1 VTVRRLVL
9 TIAAAAIAALGTAH
23 SAAALAPL
31 HIGYADDLF
40 LAADADA
47 WLTRA
52 HNDHATVIRVIMN
65 WAFVAPTRPADP
77 TNPADPAYNW
87 TTWDQFVLRAHQRG
101 LTPLMVVIGAPPW
114 AEGPHRDPSAGA
126 GSWRPDDQ
134 AYGAFASAAARRY
147 SGSFGGLPRVRYW
160 QAWNEPNLA
169 YAITPQWDGS
179 TAESPGIYRG
189 LLNAFY
195 AGVKAAVPSDL
206 VVAGATAPY
215 GCAGVCGAIQPMTF
229 WRALLSKP
237 TYFDVWDHHPYGL
250 AGGPVTHAL
259 NANDITVPDVGKLG
273 KLIAA
278 AVRRGTALPARRKQ
292 AWVGEVSWD
301 SSPPDPQGVPLAKQA
316 RFLEGTLYLL
326 WRQHVSTVAWFQIG
340 DSPPNPSYAATS
352 QGGTYFV
359 DGHAKPSDKAFRFPF
374 TAYRKRGGVSAAWGM
389 APKAGTVL
397 VQRRT
402 RGRWRTIARTRA
414 GRSRVFL
421 RSVRVPKGAVLR
433 ARAAGRTSLT
443 WRVGLDG

>member
-1 VTVRRLVL
+1 MTVRRLLL
-9 TIAAAAIAALGTAH
+9 TIAAAAVTALGSAH

-31 HIGYADDLF
+31 KIGYADDLF
-40 LAADADA
+40 LGADADA
-47 WLTRA
+47 WLNRA
-52 HNDHATVIRVIMN
+52 HNDHATVVRVIMN
-65 WAFVAPTRPADP
+65 WSLIAPTRPADP
-77 TNPADPAYNW
+77 TNPADPAYHWNI
-87 TTWDQFVLRAHQRG
+87 WDQFVLSAHQRG
-101 LTPLMVVIGAPPW
+101 LTPLLVVIGAPPW
-114 AEGPHRDPSAGA
+114 AEGPHRDPGAGT
-126 GSWRPDDQ
+126 GSWRPDAQ
-134 AYGAFASAAARRY
+134 AYGAFATAAARRY

-179 TAESPGIYRG
+179 TMESPEIYRG

-237 TYFDVWDHHPYGL
+237 TYFDIWDHHPYGL
-250 AGGPVTHAL
+250 AGGPVSHAL
-259 NANDITVPDVGKLG
+259 NANDITVPDMGKLG
-273 KLIAA
+273 KLIAS
-278 AVRRGTALPARRKQ
+278 AVRGGTALPARRKQ
-292 AWVGEVSWD
+292 AWVGEISWD

-340 DSPPNPSYAATS
+340 DAPPNPSYAATS
-352 QGGTYFV
+352 QGGTYFL
-359 DGHAKPSDKAFRFPF
+359 DGRAKPSDKAFRFPF
-374 TAYRKRGGVSAAWGM
+374 TAYRKRAGVSAAWGM
-389 APKAGTVL
+389 APKPGAVL
-397 VQRRT
+397 VQRRAH
-402 RGRWRTIARTRA
+402 GRWRTIARTRA

-421 RSVRVPKGAVLR
+421 RSVRVPAGTVLR
-433 ARAAGRTSLT
+433 ARATGRTSLT
-443 WRVGLDG
+443 WRVGVDG